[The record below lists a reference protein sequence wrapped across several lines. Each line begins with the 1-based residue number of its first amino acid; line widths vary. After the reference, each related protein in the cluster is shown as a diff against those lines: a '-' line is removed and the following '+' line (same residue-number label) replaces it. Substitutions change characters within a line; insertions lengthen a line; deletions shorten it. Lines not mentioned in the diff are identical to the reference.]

1 EVTGVCTL
9 MIADCAKP
17 ERPASSE
24 DVDWI
29 AEGLSTLGFYLD
41 PCLRGREPTDEPLKV
56 FFGRIEKRKAPAGE
70 TVKDVPTIVMVAQIA
85 SDEQGTSATISVRD
99 VTPSAPEAPKA
110 VAPAAAAPAAA
121 ATPRTPRP
129 EVNEELLEIYL
140 FEAQEVLAGIDAALQ
155 SCRTQANDR
164 EALVTIR
171 RGFHTL
177 KGSGRMVGLTDLG
190 EIAWEIEQL
199 MNRWLE
205 QERPASPALLDVI
218 STSST
223 AFAGWVAVLQAGNW
237 PTLDAERIVD
247 YARKLK
253 AGEDPGAPL
262 AGPAVQQRAPAEAAP
277 QPAPTPEPEE
287 LLIGGVSL

>member
-1 EVTGVCTL
+1 
-9 MIADCAKP
+9 
-17 ERPASSE
+17 
-24 DVDWI
+24 
-29 AEGLSTLGFYLD
+29 
-41 PCLRGREPTDEPLKV
+41 
-56 FFGRIEKRKAPAGE
+56 
-70 TVKDVPTIVMVAQIA
+70 
-85 SDEQGTSATISVRD
+85 
-99 VTPSAPEAPKA
+99 
-110 VAPAAAAPAAA
+110 
-121 ATPRTPRP
+121 
-129 EVNEELLEIYL
+129 
-140 FEAQEVLAGIDAALQ
+140 
-155 SCRTQANDR
+155 
-164 EALVTIR
+164 
-171 RGFHTL
+171 L

-287 LLIGGVSL
+287 LLIGGVSLTRPLFDIYLGEAVQHVGALEAECSGWRSTPGAP